1 MDNKKYKKI
10 TGADINVEEIIHTIK
25 DIKKKYPSLDITI
38 DVTLLKGI
46 NTEEDIDKFIELSRK
61 MNIKIKFIELF
72 LYSKEYWYE
81 VENIKD
87 KLLNLGFHKTNEYV
101 RKTKYEKEGTQVYIA
116 KCFCD
121 LKENK
126 WVCGKY
132 CKIYN
137 DLYVSPD
144 GKILLC
150 RLENKEIDIL
160 ADLKNRN
167 EKELLKKLNNA
178 YEMLGENCL
187 VNGGQLW
194 R

>member
-126 WVCGKY
+126 GVCGKY

>member
-72 LYSKEYWYE
+72 LHSKEYWYE

-101 RKTKYEKEGTQVYIA
+101 RKTKYEKEGAKVYIA

-126 WVCGKY
+126 GVCGKY
-132 CKIYN
+132 CNIYN

>member
-10 TGADINVEEIIHTIK
+10 TGVDINVEEIINTIK
-25 DIKKKYPSLDITI
+25 DVKKKYPSLDITI

-46 NTEEDIDKFIELSRK
+46 NTEEDIDKFIELSKK

-72 LYSKEYWYE
+72 LYSKEYWYQ
-81 VENIKD
+81 VENIKN

-101 RKTKYEKEGTQVYIA
+101 RKTKYEKEGAQIYIA

-126 WVCGKY
+126 GVCGKY
-132 CKIYN
+132 CNIYN

-144 GKILLC
+144 GKIQLC

-178 YEMLGENCL
+178 YEMLGENCP
-187 VNGGQLW
+187 VNGGKLW

>member
-10 TGADINVEEIIHTIK
+10 TGTDINVEEIIHTIK

-101 RKTKYEKEGTQVYIA
+101 RKTKYEKEGTQVYIT

-126 WVCGKY
+126 GVCGKY